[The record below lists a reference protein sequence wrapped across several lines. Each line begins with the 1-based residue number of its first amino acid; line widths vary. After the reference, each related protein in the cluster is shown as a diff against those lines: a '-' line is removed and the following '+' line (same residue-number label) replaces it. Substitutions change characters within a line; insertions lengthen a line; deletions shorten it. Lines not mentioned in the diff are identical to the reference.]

1 MIYMDT
7 IEKLDEIEEL
17 CAFNESFGISF
28 KKTLESLK
36 RLDLVEL
43 FNDFFL

>member
-7 IEKLDEIEEL
+7 IEKLDEIEEE

-43 FNDFFL
+43 FSEFFV

>member
-1 MIYMDT
+1 MD
-7 IEKLDEIEEL
+7 IDELDEIEEL

-36 RLDLVEL
+36 RLDLVAVFSE
-43 FNDFFL
+43 FFV